1 MTSIIKVDTIQ
12 DSSGGSAINMGAG
25 SIVQIQTFQAF
36 TNSSTHISTNSGT
49 AAQLGDGTSYDNA
62 QVTITPKFSNSKILV
77 EIFSTMVFYNAGIA
91 LVWELYRDSTA
102 IVSRST
108 DYAVPNYYGLA
119 YHYDNNS
126 SHYGSHSARHIDTPN
141 TTSAITYKWY
151 HSIGYGTG
159 TCYSVHGGGQYS
171 MTATEIKV

>member
-36 TNSSTHISTNSGT
+36 TTSNTHISTNSGT

-77 EIFSTMVFYNAGIA
+77 EVFSTMVFYNAGIA

-102 IVSRST
+102 IIPRST

-119 YHYDNNS
+119 YNYDNNS
-126 SHYGSHSARHIDTPN
+126 SHYGPHSARHIDTPN

-159 TCYSVHGGGQYS
+159 TCYSVHGGGEYS

>member
-36 TNSSTHISTNSGT
+36 TTSTTHISTNSGT

-77 EIFSTMVFYNAGIA
+77 EIFSTMVFYNAGVA

-102 IVSRST
+102 IIPRST

-119 YHYDNNS
+119 YNYDNNS
-126 SHYGSHSARHIDTPN
+126 SHYGPHSARHIDTPN

-159 TCYSVHGGGQYS
+159 TCYSVHGGGEYS